1 MEILNT
7 RAPRST
13 HNGVYDND
21 SVCLHVALWLQWL
34 QSLPGK
40 TNLIWSTCLHHAILQ
55 NNDR

>member
-7 RAPRST
+7 QAP
-13 HNGVYDND
+13 
-21 SVCLHVALWLQWL
+21 VALLMVCMTMTACVCAL
-34 QSLPGK
+34 LYGPNDFNHSLEK